1 MMKRREFIT
10 LMGRVADGSTCRR
23 RADKAIPHF
32 TDAIFVRA
40 SGHYYGFAA
49 IRSRMGFHIC

>member
-1 MMKRREFIT
+1 MKRREFIT

-32 TDAIFVRA
+32 TDRNFCTREWPLLRVR
-40 SGHYYGFAA
+40 SNPL
-49 IRSRMGFHIC
+49 